1 MDDITLNLIAL
12 AFFVLLGGTV
22 FLLVRRRKA
31 KTEQQI
37 LQMAAENGCTVETIR
52 EPLTW
57 GLRLA
62 SANWTLQALSR
73 SNGTDSAS
81 GASNVEM
88 STIWRAPV
96 PGSTLLIGPRSSQA
110 NLGGMGEML
119 TRKVLELALGAGA
132 EGLKEVQA
140 GSESLRQKYM
150 LWAQEPVELENLL
163 TPAFENA
170 LLTWKSEPVFIK
182 RTAGELSI
190 ELRGVRLQK
199 ADELRA
205 MLQLGELSYE
215 ALHLKRK
222 AL

>member
-12 AFFVLLGGTV
+12 AFFVLLGSAV
-22 FLLVRRRKA
+22 FLLVRRGQA
-31 KTEQQI
+31 KKEQQI
-37 LQMAAENGCTVETIR
+37 LQMASENGWTVKTIR
-52 EPLTW
+52 EPLVW
-57 GLRLA
+57 GLRLTSA
-62 SANWTLQALSR
+62 SWTLQALSR
-73 SNGTDSAS
+73 SSGTDSATGS
-81 GASNVEM
+81 PNVEM

-150 LWAQEPVELENLL
+150 LWAQEPVELESLL
-163 TPAFENA
+163 TPAVENA
-170 LLTWKSEPVFIK
+170 LLTWKSEPLIIK
-182 RTAGELSI
+182 RTADDLSI

-205 MLQLGELSYE
+205 MLQLGELLLE
-215 ALHLKRK
+215 ALRL
-222 AL
+222 